1 MKRALIAFAMLV
13 VLLLPAQALV
23 APCPAFAA
31 NPGYSID
38 QLSTDIYVETDSS
51 MHVVERQVLTFGQ
64 QSKGLVWRLQ
74 EFEQSEPVKIASVRV
89 VQLDSEGAAAG
100 DWLSLQHADCKP
112 EEQGLKPGDVP
123 DASWRGADVQP
134 WYSYSIS
141 DNMVRCYFPAD
152 AGTYMLEIDYTV
164 MRRVTVFRDV
174 GELYWRYA
182 QSDMPVDAH
191 DVMLRVAL
199 PVPAGYEIQ
208 PNSTVMAWGHGP
220 EDGAFTV
227 GADGSVTYHVDVVE
241 AGHYAEAH
249 LLFPAGW
256 IDNMAIRAPNHRTE
270 IRRPDAI
277 AEESE
282 WLDRSARASIWD
294 NKVRVMFMPIVALA
308 ALAAAIVAVAFGRSS
323 RTRRW
328 FVRIAATLGI
338 VALAEQAFFREP
350 LTTGILLAAAVAIAL
365 LAGCLPITDEVPE
378 EDNLELCESDS
389 EAEQADPVEQ
399 GDDCESE

>member
-23 APCPAFAA
+23 APRLAFAA
-31 NPGYSID
+31 DPGYSIN
-38 QLSTDIYVETDSS
+38 QLTTDIYVETDSS

-64 QSKGLVWRLQ
+64 QNKGLVWHLQ
-74 EFEQSEPVKIASVRV
+74 EFEQSEPVKIASVRA
-89 VQLDSEGAAAG
+89 VQLDSEGAAVG

-191 DVMLRVAL
+191 DVTLRVAL

-220 EDGAFTV
+220 VDGSFTI
-227 GADGSVTYHVDVVE
+227 GEDGSVTYHVDVVQ

-249 LLFPAGW
+249 LLFPASW
-256 IDNMAIRAPNHRTE
+256 IDNIAIQAPNHQTE
-270 IRRPDAI
+270 MRRADAI

-282 WLDRSARASIWD
+282 WLDQSARASIWD
-294 NKVRVMFMPIVALA
+294 NKVRVMFMPLVAIA
-308 ALAAAIVAVAFGRSS
+308 ALVAIVAAIAFGRSP

-328 FVRIAATLGI
+328 FVRIAATLGV
-338 VALAEQAFFREP
+338 VALAEQAFFRES
-350 LTTGILLAAAVAIAL
+350 LTTCVLLAAAAVIAL
-365 LAGCLPITDEVPE
+365 LAGCLPLNDEVLE
-378 EDNLELCESDS
+378 EGHLELREPDLD
-389 EAEQADPVEQ
+389 EEQ
-399 GDDCESE
+399 GDDRESE